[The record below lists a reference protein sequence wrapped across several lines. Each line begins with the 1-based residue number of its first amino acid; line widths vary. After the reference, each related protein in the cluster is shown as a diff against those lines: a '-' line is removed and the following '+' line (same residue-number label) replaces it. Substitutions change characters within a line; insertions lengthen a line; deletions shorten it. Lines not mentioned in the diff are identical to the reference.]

1 MESDVADLTMT
12 IENVPSENP
21 RTGRITALSVISML
35 RKRDGAPAGRL
46 VNLGLEGKTALVV
59 GGGGG
64 LGGAVARALAREGAR
79 VAVAGRDRGSAGRTV
94 GGDRGRRRR
103 GLRRSTST

>member
-35 RKRDGAPAGRL
+35 RKREAHLR
-46 VNLGLEGKTALVV
+46 V
-59 GGGGG
+59 G
-64 LGGAVARALAREGAR
+64 
-79 VAVAGRDRGSAGRTV
+79 S
-94 GGDRGRRRR
+94 
-103 GLRRSTST
+103 